1 MNHAF
6 SRLVVSILTLS
17 CTQSTRAAATAPI
30 EIAAPK
36 PGVSMDF
43 QRDVYPILKANCIA
57 CHNKTT
63 TKADLNMETPE
74 LMKKGG
80 ESGPGITPD
89 KGADSIIL
97 QAAAHTWDSVM
108 PPKGNKVGAVNL
120 TPQELGVLKAWID
133 QGAKSSA
140 KQEQQ
145 IAWQPLPPGL
155 NPIYSLAMTK
165 DGRFA
170 ACSRANQI
178 FVYDLATRQFVTRL
192 TDDALIKQEM
202 YKTAGVAHRDLVQ
215 SLAFSPDGERLA
227 SGSYREV
234 KIWRQNKGKP
244 VSRKADEAAGMVAAH
259 LSADGKQI
267 VCGDKAGA
275 LHVIDAAGGK
285 VLKTIANV
293 SAPGIKLIA
302 ISPDLAKAAVH
313 GGDGTLAIWNL
324 QDGKRLASKPAVSG
338 VRALAWMR
346 DGKAVATA
354 GEDKIIRVWPLPVAE
369 GAELTTAKELKGAT
383 GAITVL
389 ESGAGPDHLLS
400 AGEDGLVRLWSIADA
415 KVAQEF
421 KITGALSLALSADG
435 KQLAAGCADGA
446 VRIWDA
452 QSPKQL
458 AELRGDL
465 DSTKR
470 MAALE
475 WEIAAKTMDTTF
487 QTAEIARID
496 ADTKAL
502 DERLKKSNDAIA
514 AGKKALPDK
523 QKAVKPAQD
532 AKAAAQKAADEVAEE
547 VAKAPS
553 GKPDAALEK
562 KNKEAQDKLMA
573 AVKAEEAAVAAVKT
587 AEDQIK
593 DAEAE
598 VKIINDAK
606 TKNAKLVAEAKSAN
620 EAAKQAQTKATADL
634 AALKTVS
641 SKDAVRPLAVT
652 FSSDGQQAAAACADG
667 ALRVWAV
674 ASGQPQEQVMAQGA
688 MSSASVAWDSS
699 GSWVVCG
706 DDGSTMRLAATAK
719 WALEKT
725 LGGEKPDSPF
735 VDRVNALRFS
745 PDGKTL
751 ATGGGEPSRT
761 GDIVLWD
768 VASGKPSKT
777 WNERHSDAVLSLDFS
792 PDGRLIASGGAD
804 KAVRITDIA
813 SGKQTRLFE
822 GHTHHVLGVSFRA
835 DGRVL
840 ASSGADN
847 VVKIWDMITG
857 DRKKNIDGW
866 DKEVTSL
873 QFIGATDQILTS
885 AGDNRVRLV
894 RDSGAEVRAIAGL
907 PEFMYG
913 AAGTATASTIIG
925 GGQDSVLR
933 VWDGTSGKEIVTFA
947 AK

>member
-1 MNHAF
+1 MTAAF
-6 SRLVVSILTLS
+6 AKKLVFFSTAALT
-17 CTQSTRAAATAPI
+17 TPVFAAATAPI
-30 EIAAPK
+30 SIAPPE
-36 PGVSMDF
+36 PGVTMDF

-63 TKADLNMETPE
+63 TKADLNMETPA

-80 ESGPGITPD
+80 ESGVGILPGR
-89 KGADSIIL
+89 GADSIIL

-120 TPQELGVLKAWID
+120 TPRELGVLKAWID
-133 QGAKSSA
+133 QGAKASE
-140 KQEQQ
+140 KHEQQ

-178 FVYDLATRQFVTRL
+178 FIYDLATRQFVTRL
-192 TDDALIKQEM
+192 TDDALIKQDI
-202 YKTAGVAHRDLVQ
+202 YKNAGVAHRDLVQ
-215 SLAFSPDGERLA
+215 SLAFSPDGARLA
-227 SGSYREV
+227 SGSFREV
-234 KIWRQNKGKP
+234 KIWRHEKGAP
-244 VSRKADEAAGMVAAH
+244 VTRKAGLAAGPAAAR
-259 LSADGKQI
+259 LSADARQI
-267 VCGDKAGA
+267 VSTDKSGA
-275 LHVIDAAGGK
+275 LLVLDAASGK
-285 VLKTIANV
+285 VLKTISNV
-293 SAPGIKLIA
+293 NAAGIKLIA
-302 ISPDLAKAAVH
+302 IAPDSSKAAVH
-313 GGDGTLAIWNL
+313 GADGALAIWNL
-324 QDGKRLASKPAVSG
+324 QDGRSLAVKPGVTG
-338 VRALAWMR
+338 VRALTWTR

-354 GEDKIIRVWPLPVAE
+354 GEDKIIRVWPLPEGA
-369 GAELTTAKELKGAT
+369 GAELSPAKELKGAT
-383 GAITVL
+383 GAINVL
-389 ESGAGPDHLLS
+389 ETGAGPDHLLT
-400 AGEDGLVRLWSIADA
+400 AGDDGIVRLWSIAGG
-415 KVAQEF
+415 KVAREF
-421 KITGALSLALSADG
+421 KIAGVASLALSIDG
-435 KQLAAGCADGA
+435 RQLAAGCGDGA

-452 QSPKQL
+452 QTPKQV

-465 DSTKR
+465 ESTRR
-470 MAALE
+470 MAALD
-475 WEIAAKTMDTTF
+475 WEIAARTMDSTF

-502 DERLKKSNDAIA
+502 DDRLKKSNDAIA

-532 AKAAAQKAADEVAEE
+532 AKAAAQKAAGDVTAEL
-547 VAKAPS
+547 AKAPG

-573 AVKAEEAAVAAVKT
+573 AVKAEETAVAAVKT

-598 VKIINDAK
+598 VKIVSDARTKNTKLTADAK
-606 TKNAKLVAEAKSAN
+606 AALD
-620 EAAKQAQTKATADL
+620 AAKQAAAKATADL
-634 AALKTVS
+634 TALKTTV
-641 SKDAVRPLAVT
+641 SKDATKPLAVG
-652 FSSDGQQAAAACADG
+652 FSADGQQVAAALANGSLRAWSVTSG
-667 ALRVWAV
+667 AALDLVEATG
-674 ASGQPQEQVMAQGA
+674 SLTG
-688 MSSASVAWDSS
+688 ASVAWESS

-706 DDGSTMRLAATAK
+706 ADSTTTRVPAAAK
-719 WALEKT
+719 WALEKV
-725 LGGEKPDSPF
+725 LGGEMPGSPF
-735 VDRVNALRFS
+735 VDRVTALRFS
-745 PDGKTL
+745 PDGRTL
-751 ATGGGEPSRT
+751 AAGGGEPSRT
-761 GDIVLWD
+761 GDILLWET
-768 VASGKPSKT
+768 AAWKLAKKIE
-777 WNERHSDAVLSLDFS
+777 ERHSDSVLSIDFS
-792 PDGRLIASGGAD
+792 PDGRLLASGGAD

-813 SGKQTRLFE
+813 SGGQVRLFE

-835 DGRVL
+835 DGRIL

-873 QFIGATDQILTS
+873 QFIGATDQLLTS

-894 RDSGAEVRAIAGL
+894 RDSGAEVRSIAGL
-907 PEFMYG
+907 PDFMHG
-913 AAGTATASTIIG
+913 AAGTATASVLIG

-933 VWDGTSGKEIVTFA
+933 VWDGATGKEMAAFA

>member
-1 MNHAF
+1 MKNSISLLLLPLLAP
-6 SRLVVSILTLS
+6 VVATG
-17 CTQSTRAAATAPI
+17 AATAPI
-30 EIAAPK
+30 EIAASK
-36 PGVSMDF
+36 PGVTVDF

-80 ESGPGITPD
+80 ESGPGLVPG

-97 QAAAHTWDSVM
+97 QAGAHTWDSIM

-120 TPQELGVLKAWID
+120 TPQELGVLKTWID
-133 QGAKSSA
+133 QGAKASE
-140 KQEQQ
+140 KHMQQ

-192 TDDALIKQEM
+192 TDPALIKQEM
-202 YKTAGVAHRDLVQ
+202 YKAAGVAHRDLVQ

-227 SGSYREV
+227 SGSFREV
-234 KIWRQNKGKP
+234 KIWRQDKGKP
-244 VSRKADEAAGMVAAH
+244 VTRKADAALGLAAAR
-259 LSADGKQI
+259 LSTDGKQI
-267 VCGDKAGA
+267 ICTDKTGT
-275 LHVIDAAGGK
+275 LQVIEAASGK
-285 VLKTIANV
+285 VLKTISNV
-293 SAPGIKLIA
+293 NASGIKLIA
-302 ISPDLAKAAVH
+302 VSPDASKAAVH

-324 QDGKRLASKPAVSG
+324 QDGKLISNKAGVTG
-338 VRALAWMR
+338 VRALTWTR

-354 GEDKIIRVWPLPVAE
+354 SEDKIIRVWSLPASA
-369 GAELTTAKELKGAT
+369 GNELAATKELKGAK
-383 GAITVL
+383 GAITLL
-389 ESGAGPDHLLS
+389 EAGAGPDHLLT
-400 AGEDGLVRLWSIADA
+400 AGEDGLVSLWSIADA
-415 KVAQEF
+415 KIAREF
-421 KITGALSLALSADG
+421 KIAGAVALALSADG

-452 QSPKQL
+452 QVPKQL

-470 MAALE
+470 MAALD

-502 DERLKKSNDAIA
+502 DERLKKSNDAVA

-532 AKAAAQKAADEVAEE
+532 AKAAAQKVADDVAAE
-547 VAKAPS
+547 VAKAPN

-562 KNKEAQDKLMA
+562 KNKETQDKLMA
-573 AVKAEEAAVAAVKT
+573 AVKAEEAAVGAVKT

-606 TKNAKLVAEAKSAN
+606 TKNTKLTADAKAALD
-620 EAAKQAQTKATADL
+620 AAKQATTKATADL
-634 AALKTVS
+634 TALKAAV
-641 SKDAVRPLAVT
+641 SKDATKPLAVS
-652 FSSDGQQAAAACADG
+652 FSADGQQVAAALANG
-667 ALRVWAV
+667 SLRVWSV
-674 ASGQPQEQVMAQGA
+674 ASGAALDLAAGSGA
-688 MSSASVAWDSS
+688 LTGASVAWDSAD
-699 GSWVVCG
+699 SWIVCSV
-706 DDGSTMRLAATAK
+706 DSSTTRISSAAK
-719 WALEKT
+719 WTLEKV

-768 VASGKPSKT
+768 VATGKVTKSWP
-777 WNERHSDAVLSLDFS
+777 ERHSDAVLSLDFS
-792 PDGRLIASGGAD
+792 PDGKLIASGGAD
-804 KAVRITDIA
+804 KAVRISDIA
-813 SGKQTRLFE
+813 SGKQVRLFE

-835 DGRVL
+835 DGRIL

-857 DRKKNIDGW
+857 DRKKNIEGW

-894 RDSGAEVRAIAGL
+894 RDSGAEVRSIAGL
-907 PEFMYG
+907 PDFMHG
-913 AAGTATASTIIG
+913 AAGTATATVLIG

-933 VWDGTSGKEIVTFA
+933 VWDGTTGKEVVTFA

>member
-1 MNHAF
+1 MKAAF
-6 SRLVVSILTLS
+6 VPFLLSVLVPVFAN
-17 CTQSTRAAATAPI
+17 AAATAPI
-30 EIAAPK
+30 EIAPAK
-36 PGVSMDF
+36 PGTTMDF

-80 ESGPGITPD
+80 ETGPGIVPG
-89 KGADSIIL
+89 KAADSIIL
-97 QAAAHTWDSVM
+97 QAAAHTWDSIM
-108 PPKGNKVGAVNL
+108 PPKGNKVGSVNL

-140 KQEQQ
+140 KQVQQ
-145 IAWQPLPPGL
+145 IAWQALPPDL
-155 NPIYSLAMTK
+155 NPIYSVAMTK

-215 SLAFSPDGERLA
+215 SLAFSPDGARLA
-227 SGSYREV
+227 SGSFREV
-234 KIWRQNKGKP
+234 KIWRQEKTKSAASKGDAALGAV
-244 VSRKADEAAGMVAAH
+244 VSR
-259 LSADGKQI
+259 LSGDGKQI
-267 VCGDKAGA
+267 ICGDKAGA
-275 LHVIDAAGGK
+275 LHVLEAATGK
-285 VLKTIANV
+285 VIKTIPAV
-293 SAPGIKLIA
+293 SAPGFKLIGV
-302 ISPDLAKAAVH
+302 SPDSSKAIVYGNDAS
-313 GGDGTLAIWNL
+313 LAIWNL
-324 QDGKRLASKPAVSG
+324 QEGKRIAMKPGVNG
-338 VRALAWMR
+338 VRAVAWTR

-354 GEDKIIRVWPLPVAE
+354 GEDKIVRVWPLPAND
-369 GAELTTAKELKGAT
+369 GADLAASKELKGAT
-383 GAITVL
+383 GAITML
-389 ESGAGPDHLLS
+389 ESGTGPDHLLS
-400 AGEDGLVRLWSIADA
+400 AGEDNLVRLWSIAEA
-415 KVAQEF
+415 KVVREF
-421 KITGALSLALSADG
+421 KIAGVVSLALSTDG

-452 QSPKQL
+452 LAPKQL
-458 AELRGDL
+458 AELRGDA
-465 DSTKR
+465 DSAKR
-470 MAALE
+470 LAALD
-475 WEIAAKTMDTTF
+475 WEIAARTMDTTF

-502 DERLKKSNDAIA
+502 DDRLKKSNDAIA

-532 AKAAAQKAADEVAEE
+532 AKVAAQKAADDAAAL
-547 VAKAPS
+547 VAKAPG
-553 GKPDAALEK
+553 GKPDAVLEK
-562 KNKEAQDKLMA
+562 QNKEAQDKLMA
-573 AVKAEEAAVAAVKT
+573 AMKAEESAVAAVKT
-587 AEDQIK
+587 TEDQIK

-606 TKNAKLVAEAKSAN
+606 AKNVKLVANAKAAS
-620 EAAKQAQTKATADL
+620 EAAKQIVTKATTDL
-634 AALKTVS
+634 AALKAAVA
-641 SKDAVRPLAVT
+641 KDAVRPLAVA
-652 FSSDGQQAAAACADG
+652 FSTDAQMLAASCSNG
-667 ALRVWAV
+667 AVRVWAL
-674 ASGQPQEQVMAQGA
+674 ASGLPVEQFPGA
-688 MSSASVAWDSS
+688 VATTSASIAAVDSAFVS
-699 GSWVVCG
+699 CAA
-706 DDGSTMRLAATAK
+706 DGSTSRVNLASR
-719 WALEKT
+719 WVLERV

-761 GDIVLWD
+761 GDIVICD
-768 VASGKPSKT
+768 VATGTVVNT
-777 WNERHSDAVLSLDFS
+777 WKERHSDAVLSIDFS
-792 PDGRLIASGGAD
+792 PNGKQIASGGAD
-804 KAVRITDIA
+804 KAVRISDIA
-813 SGKQTRLFE
+813 SGKQVRVFE
-822 GHTHHVLGVSFRA
+822 GHTHHVLGISYRA

-840 ASSGADN
+840 ASAGADN

-866 DKEVTSL
+866 DKEVTSA

-913 AAGTATASTIIG
+913 AASTATASVIVG

-933 VWDGTSGKEIVTFA
+933 VWDGTNGKELVVFG

>member
-1 MNHAF
+1 MKAAF
-6 SRLVVSILTLS
+6 PRLLLS
-17 CTQSTRAAATAPI
+17 VLVPAFAHAAATAPI

-36 PGVSMDF
+36 PGTTMDF

-80 ESGPGITPD
+80 ETGPGIVPG
-89 KGADSIIL
+89 KAADSIIL
-97 QAAAHTWDSVM
+97 QAASHTWDSIM
-108 PPKGNKVGAVNL
+108 PPKGNKVGSVNL

-140 KQEQQ
+140 KQVQQ

-155 NPIYSLAMTK
+155 NPIYSVAMTK

-178 FVYDLATRQFVTRL
+178 FIYDLATRQFVTRL

-215 SLAFSPDGERLA
+215 SLAFSPDGARLA
-227 SGSYREV
+227 SGSFREV
-234 KIWRQNKGKP
+234 KIWRQEKAKP
-244 VSRKADEAAGMVAAH
+244 VVRKGDAALGAVVSR
-259 LSADGKQI
+259 LSDDGKQI
-267 VCGDKAGA
+267 ICGDKAGA
-275 LHVIDAAGGK
+275 IQVLDAASGK
-285 VLKTIANV
+285 VIKTIPAV
-293 SAPGIKLIA
+293 SAPGFKLIGV
-302 ISPDLAKAAVH
+302 SPDSSKAIVYGA
-313 GGDGTLAIWNL
+313 DAALAIWNL
-324 QDGKRLASKPAVSG
+324 QDGKRIAAKPGVNG
-338 VRALAWMR
+338 VRAVAWTR
-346 DGKAVATA
+346 DGKAIATG
-354 GEDKIIRVWPLPVAE
+354 GEDKIVRVWPLPATE
-369 GAELTTAKELKGAT
+369 GAELAASKELKGAT
-383 GAITVL
+383 GTIMVL
-389 ESGAGPDHLLS
+389 ESGTGPDHLLS
-400 AGEDGLVRLWSIADA
+400 AGEDNVVRLWSMAEA
-415 KVAQEF
+415 KVVREF
-421 KITGALSLALSADG
+421 KIAGVVSLALSTDG

-446 VRIWDA
+446 VRLWDA
-452 QSPKQL
+452 LAPKQL
-458 AELRGDL
+458 AELRGDA
-465 DSTKR
+465 DSAKR
-470 MAALE
+470 MAALD

-487 QTAEIARID
+487 LTAEIARID

-502 DERLKKSNDAIA
+502 DDRLKKSNDAIE

-532 AKAAAQKAADEVAEE
+532 AKATAQKAADDVTAL
-547 VAKAPS
+547 VAKAPG

-562 KNKEAQDKLMA
+562 QNKEAQDKLMA
-573 AVKAEEAAVAAVKT
+573 AVKAEESAVAAVKT

-606 TKNAKLVAEAKSAN
+606 AKNVKLVADAKAAN
-620 EAAKQAQTKATADL
+620 EAAKQISTKATADL
-634 AALKTVS
+634 AALKAVVA
-641 SKDAVRPLAVT
+641 KDAVRPLAVV
-652 FSSDGQQAAAACADG
+652 FSADAQTLAASCSSGAVRVWALPSGQPVEQFSRALATTSASIAAADG
-667 ALRVWAV
+667 AFVSCA
-674 ASGQPQEQVMAQGA
+674 A
-688 MSSASVAWDSS
+688 
-699 GSWVVCG
+699 
-706 DDGSTMRLAATAK
+706 DGSTARVNLASR
-719 WALEKT
+719 WVLERT
-725 LGGEKPDSPF
+725 IGGEKPDSPL

-761 GDIVLWD
+761 GDIVICD
-768 VASGKPSKT
+768 VATGTVLKT
-777 WNERHSDAVLSLDFS
+777 WKERHSDAVLSIDFS
-792 PDGRLIASGGAD
+792 PDGKQIASGGAD

-813 SGKQTRLFE
+813 SGKQMRVFE
-822 GHTHHVLGVSFRA
+822 GHTHHVLGISFRA

-840 ASSGADN
+840 ASAGADN

-913 AAGTATASTIIG
+913 AAGTATASVIVG

-933 VWDGTSGKEIVTFA
+933 VWDGATGKEVVVFA

>member
-1 MNHAF
+1 MKN
-6 SRLVVSILTLS
+6 SIRPLFLTLLVPVVAS
-17 CTQSTRAAATAPI
+17 GAVTAPI

-36 PGVSMDF
+36 PGVTADF

-80 ESGPGITPD
+80 ESGPGIVPG

-97 QAAAHTWDSVM
+97 QAAAHTWDSIM
-108 PPKGNKVGAVNL
+108 PPKGNKVGSVNL

-133 QGAKSSA
+133 QGAKNSA
-140 KQEQQ
+140 KQVQQ

-165 DGRFA
+165 DGRYA

-215 SLAFSPDGERLA
+215 SLAFSPDGTRLA
-227 SGSYREV
+227 SGSFREV
-234 KIWRQNKGKP
+234 KIWRQEKAKP
-244 VSRKADEAAGMVAAH
+244 TSRKADAALGAVASR
-259 LSADGKQI
+259 LSSDGKQI
-267 VCGDKAGA
+267 ICGDKTGA
-275 LHVIDAAGGK
+275 IQVLDAASGK
-285 VLKTIANV
+285 VIKTIPAV
-293 SAPGIKLIA
+293 SAPGIKLIGV
-302 ISPDLAKAAVH
+302 SPDSSKALVY
-313 GGDGTLAIWNL
+313 GTDAALAIWNL
-324 QDGKRLASKPAVSG
+324 QDGKRIAMKPGVAG
-338 VRALAWMR
+338 VRAVSWTK
-346 DGKAVATA
+346 DGKAFATA
-354 GEDKIIRVWPLPVAE
+354 GEDKIVRVWPLPAAE
-369 GAELTTAKELKGAT
+369 GAELVAAKELKGAT
-383 GAITVL
+383 GVITVL
-389 ESGAGPDHLLS
+389 EAGTGPDHLLS
-400 AGEDGLVRLWSIADA
+400 AGDDNVVRLWSIAGA
-415 KVAQEF
+415 KVAREF
-421 KITGALSLALSADG
+421 KIAGAVSLALSADG

-452 QSPKQL
+452 QTPKQL
-458 AELRGDL
+458 AELRGDV

-470 MAALE
+470 MAALD
-475 WEIAAKTMDTTF
+475 WEIAAKAMDTTF
-487 QTAEIARID
+487 QTAEVARID

-532 AKAAAQKAADEVAEE
+532 AKAAAQKVADEVAAE
-547 VAKAPS
+547 VAKAPG

-573 AVKAEEAAVAAVKT
+573 AVKAEETAVAAVTT

-606 TKNAKLVAEAKSAN
+606 AKNVKLVADAKAAL
-620 EAAKQAQTKATADL
+620 EAAKQTQAKATADV
-634 AALKTVS
+634 AALKAAVT
-641 SKDAVRPLAVT
+641 KDAVRPLGVAFSADAQTIAASCSNGAV
-652 FSSDGQQAAAACADG
+652 
-667 ALRVWAV
+667 RVWAV
-674 ASGQPQEQVMAQGA
+674 ASGQPVEQLAGA
-688 MSSASVAWDSS
+688 ASTTSASIAAAGGTFVSCAA
-699 GSWVVCG
+699 
-706 DDGSTMRLAATAK
+706 DGSTARVDFASR
-719 WALEKT
+719 WVLERT
-725 LGGEKPDSPF
+725 IGGEKPDSPF

-751 ATGGGEPSRT
+751 AAGGGEPSRT
-761 GDIVLWD
+761 GDIAILD
-768 VASGKPSKT
+768 VAAGTVVKS
-777 WNERHSDAVLSLDFS
+777 WNERHSDAVLSIDFS
-792 PDGRLIASGGAD
+792 PDSKLIASGGAD

-813 SGKQTRLFE
+813 SGKQARVFE

-835 DGRVL
+835 DGRIL
-840 ASSGADN
+840 ASAGADN
-847 VVKIWDMITG
+847 AVKIWDMITG

-885 AGDNRVRLV
+885 AGDNRVRLM
-894 RDSGAEVRAIAGL
+894 RDSGAEVRSIAGL

-913 AAGTATASTIIG
+913 AAGTATANVIVG

-933 VWDGTSGKEIVTFA
+933 VWDGTTGKEVVVFA